1 MRKSEKKESYLVKT
15 TENLLKI
22 AKVSFKR
29 KAWGLRQKSHM
40 ILIEIK
46 KKRAIKKEQPNTT
59 GKKPRNFKPI
69 KYIWLLGR

>member
-29 KAWGLRQKSHM
+29 KAWGLRPKSHM
-40 ILIEIK
+40 ILIK
-46 KKRAIKKEQPNTT
+46 IKKEARYL
-59 GKKPRNFKPI
+59 KKNNQTPQEKTAQI
-69 KYIWLLGR
+69 